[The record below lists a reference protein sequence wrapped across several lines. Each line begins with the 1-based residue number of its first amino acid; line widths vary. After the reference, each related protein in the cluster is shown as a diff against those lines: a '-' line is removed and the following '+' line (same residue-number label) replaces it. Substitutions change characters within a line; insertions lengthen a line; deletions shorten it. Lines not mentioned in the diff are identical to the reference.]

1 MLGDMLLATLQICGI
16 VIAVGFTAAIVG
28 SLIDFFLDNKKK

>member
-16 VIAVGFTAAIVG
+16 IIAVGLTAAIVG
-28 SLIDFFLDNKKK
+28 SLIDALFGKKK

>member
-16 VIAVGFTAAIVG
+16 IIAVGLTAAIVG
-28 SLIDFFLDNKKK
+28 TLIDAFFGKKK

>member
-16 VIAVGFTAAIVG
+16 VLAVGFTVAIVS

>member
-16 VIAVGFTAAIVG
+16 IISVGLTAAIVG
-28 SLIDFFLDNKKK
+28 SLIDTLFGKKK

>member
-1 MLGDMLLATLQICGI
+1 MLGNMLLATLQICGI

-28 SLIDFFLDNKKK
+28 SLIDAFFGKKK

>member
-1 MLGDMLLATLQICGI
+1 MLADMLLATLQICGI

-28 SLIDFFLDNKKK
+28 SLIDTIFGKKK

>member
-16 VIAVGFTAAIVG
+16 VLLVGFTASFVG
-28 SLIDFFLDNKKK
+28 ALIDFFLGNKKK

>member
-16 VIAVGFTAAIVG
+16 IIAVGFTAAIVG
-28 SLIDFFLDNKKK
+28 SLIDTIFGKKK

>member
-16 VIAVGFTAAIVG
+16 VVLVGFTACLVG
-28 SLIDFFLDNKKK
+28 AFIDYFLGDKKK

>member
-16 VIAVGFTAAIVG
+16 VIAVGFTASIVG
-28 SLIDFFLDNKKK
+28 SLIDFFLGDKKK